1 MAAEVIDTATG
12 DLGVCETKCTI
23 QSCSLGR
30 AGKGG
35 LKELSSGGKPGDT
48 AENWGMA
55 VLKAPATELL
65 KVQHR
70 KI

>member
-1 MAAEVIDTATG
+1 MAAEVIATATG

-23 QSCSLGR
+23 QRCSLGR
-30 AGKGG
+30 ADKGA
-35 LKELSSGGKPGDT
+35 LKELSSREKPGDT
-48 AENWGMA
+48 AENWRM
-55 VLKAPATELL
+55 VILKAPATELL